1 MSNKNKTKNK
11 KKKNNNEL
19 LKEIREEGMFEEAR
33 EFTNKKK
40 KYVEANHKDQ
50 IMMYVL
56 LLVALLAF
64 VLINRIFGV

>member
-1 MSNKNKTKNK
+1 M
-11 KKKNNNEL
+11 
-19 LKEIREEGMFEEAR
+19 KEIREEGMFEEAR

-40 KYVEANHKDQ
+40 KYVEASHKDQ

>member
-33 EFTNKKK
+33 EFTNK
-40 KYVEANHKDQ
+40 
-50 IMMYVL
+50 
-56 LLVALLAF
+56 
-64 VLINRIFGV
+64 

>member
-11 KKKNNNEL
+11 MKKNNNEL
-19 LKEIREEGMFEEAR
+19 LKEIREEGMFKEAR

-40 KYVEANHKDQ
+40 KYVAASDKDQ